1 MLKHKRR
8 SGSLIAIL
16 LFAVVIAIMSFGT
29 ASVASTL
36 YASNEESAT
45 RYAHI
50 QSYRAATEIACYQY
64 INDLQA
70 ITVTKNLSGDWV
82 SVSGSAIYTQSVEVI
97 TEQLGMTDSPLVW
110 KVSTIEAA
118 IAGATVSDPAI
129 VTNLLGLLAEGRAD
143 FQLSLVDY
151 PDIDWTAGE
160 SYISRDESQ
169 LKLKPLEVIV
179 ELTAKGEVLK
189 EHLYISGLYLNV
201 LQMVER
207 TETGRQTT
215 VTMNITTGEK
225 GVQIYRE

>member
-1 MLKHKRR
+1 M
-8 SGSLIAIL
+8 
-16 LFAVVIAIMSFGT
+16 
-29 ASVASTL
+29 
-36 YASNEESAT
+36 
-45 RYAHI
+45 
-50 QSYRAATEIACYQY
+50 
-64 INDLQA
+64 
-70 ITVTKNLSGDWV
+70 

-97 TEQLGMTDSPLVW
+97 TEQLGMTDNPLVW

-118 IAGATVSDPAI
+118 IAGATISDPAI
-129 VTNLLGLLAEGRAD
+129 VTTLLGLMAEGRAD

-151 PDIDWTAGE
+151 PDIDWAAGE

-189 EHLYISGLYLNV
+189 EHLYVSGLYLNV

>member
-1 MLKHKRR
+1 MLKKRKRR
-8 SGSLIAIL
+8 GSLLAIL
-16 LFAVVIAIMSFGT
+16 LFAVIMAIMAFGT

-45 RYAHI
+45 RYSHI
-50 QSYRAATEIACYQY
+50 QSYRSATEIACYQY
-64 INDLQA
+64 IGDLQA

-82 SVSGSAIYTQSVEVI
+82 SVSGSAVYTQATEVI
-97 TEQLGMTDSPLVW
+97 VEQLGMTDNPLVW

-118 IAGATVSDPAI
+118 IAGATVSDPSV
-129 VTNLLGLLAEGRAD
+129 VTNLLGLLAEGRVN

-151 PDIDWTAGE
+151 PEIDWAAGE
-160 SYISRDESQ
+160 SFISRDESQ
-169 LKLKPLEVIV
+169 LKLLPLEVVV
-179 ELTAKGEVLK
+179 ELTVKGEVLK
-189 EHLYISGLYLNV
+189 EHLFVSGLYLNV

-207 TETGRQTT
+207 TESGRQTT

>member
-97 TEQLGMTDSPLVW
+97 TEQLGMPDSPLVW

-118 IAGATVSDPAI
+118 IAGATISDPAI
-129 VTNLLGLLAEGRAD
+129 VTTLLGLLAEGRAD

-151 PDIDWTAGE
+151 PDIDWAAGE

-189 EHLYISGLYLNV
+189 EHLYVSGLYLNV